1 MEGNMRKYIPGLRRG
16 FFAAAAALLCG
27 QAQAGLLQI
36 GVSEDG
42 GPFTFSPTSSTGAL
56 TFSPTETNFGNI
68 AVSTSG
74 VPIENNPDLA
84 TTALSADTTAGFVG
98 THTLDIRVFQTGL
111 TPVAANLQ
119 STFTVNGLIGT
130 TAFPGPST
138 LQDFTGGTGTNLG
151 NLLHTDTFPAEAI
164 GAAQFGPTSLASV
177 TSDAHEFII
186 SFTQAGQSITDTI
199 QTIGVA
205 AAVPE
210 PTSLAMLAGS
220 LIMLGFAAHR
230 RRQR

>member
-1 MEGNMRKYIPGLRRG
+1 MEANMRKY
-16 FFAAAAALLCG
+16 FFAAAIIIASSSL
-27 QAQAGLLQI
+27 AQAGLLQI

-42 GPFTFSPTSSTGAL
+42 GAFSFSPTSSTGAL

-68 AVSTSG
+68 TVSTSG

-84 TTALSADTTAGFVG
+84 TTALTADTTSGFVG

-130 TAFPGPST
+130 SAFPGPST

-164 GAAQFGPTSLASV
+164 GAAQFGPTSLAAVS
-177 TSDAHEFII
+177 SDAHEFIVT
-186 SFTQAGQSITDTI
+186 FTQAGQSITDTI
-199 QTIGVA
+199 QTIGVIA
-205 AAVPE
+205 GVPE
-210 PTSLAMLAGS
+210 PASLTLLGTALLGLGLAW
-220 LIMLGFAAHR
+220 R
-230 RRQR
+230 RKPTA

>member
-1 MEGNMRKYIPGLRRG
+1 MHKHI
-16 FFAAAAALLCG
+16 FTAAAAVLWAA
-27 QAQAGLLQI
+27 QAHAGLLQI
-36 GVSEDG
+36 AVSEDG
-42 GPFTFSPTSSTGAL
+42 GAFALSPTSSTGAL

-68 AVSTSG
+68 TVSTSG

-84 TTALSADTTAGFVG
+84 TTALTADTTAGFVG
-98 THTLDIRVFQTGL
+98 PHTLDIRVFQTGL

-119 STFTVNGLIGT
+119 STFTINGLIGT

-138 LQDFTGGTGTNLG
+138 LQDFTGGSGTSLG

-164 GAAQFGPTSLASV
+164 GAAQFGPTNLASV

-186 SFTQAGQSITDTI
+186 TFTQAGQSITDTI

-210 PTSLAMLAGS
+210 PTSMAILAGS
-220 LIMLGFAAHR
+220 LLMLGFAAR
-230 RRQR
+230 RRRS